1 MEMYFH
7 FVSDFRVLRSS
18 TNSVLKV
25 RHAVNKAWCRCLY
38 KKMSLVHRF
47 VACLLAC
54 LLFRDS
60 LRVSCKSAA
69 HVCHCP
75 RRPRGLCLHCRIWKS
90 LQNTYN
96 SQWTCGRNVK
106 VVKSCGQF
114 EHYWLQITSES
125 IQLAHTAQNRI
136 RPSLQQQQFC

>member
-54 LLFRDS
+54 FFEIVYAFPVRVRHMSVTAHAGLEGSVFTAEFGS
-60 LRVSCKSAA
+60 LCKI
-69 HVCHCP
+69 
-75 RRPRGLCLHCRIWKS
+75 LI
-90 LQNTYN
+90 T
-96 SQWTCGRNVK
+96 RN
-106 VVKSCGQF
+106 
-114 EHYWLQITSES
+114 EHAVAMSRW
-125 IQLAHTAQNRI
+125 
-136 RPSLQQQQFC
+136 